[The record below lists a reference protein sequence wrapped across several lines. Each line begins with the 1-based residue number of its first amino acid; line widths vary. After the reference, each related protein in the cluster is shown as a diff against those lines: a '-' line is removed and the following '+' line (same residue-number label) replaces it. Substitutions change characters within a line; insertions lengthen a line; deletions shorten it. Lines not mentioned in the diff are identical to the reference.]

1 MLPSNWHKNCLTH
14 SSRTPQHGTPC
25 SCERMASACHH
36 WCQRSPVQNKQERLN
51 SPTERHER
59 EELELPSGLGG
70 NSRKARA
77 RPVRKSS
84 FSCAVADTAQSLPQ
98 MENEHQPSA
107 LTMDFPAAAPVWVL
121 PQYLE

>member
-51 SPTERHER
+51 SPIERHER

-70 NSRKARA
+70 QQQERHTHALSEKAFFLA
-77 RPVRKSS
+77 LLQ
-84 FSCAVADTAQSLPQ
+84 TQSLQQ

-107 LTMDFPAAAPVWVL
+107 LTMDFPVAAPVWVL
-121 PQYLE
+121 PQYLG